1 MQRLAEE
8 AKTAA
13 DSTGLVVESPPTPS
27 TGTVDPTANSDTPTN
42 DDAAA
47 HTDDQELPPLGAGV
61 LFVLGLLWLAA
72 TMWSARAS
80 FNGDAED
87 PTVVVSSAAL
97 VLPGVVV
104 ATLMAGAA
112 AGLAGASRFAR
123 PGRTPARTNLGRV
136 LVGAAGGAGVGI
148 VAAAVTLI
156 AFGFNS
162 AIGVIAATIG
172 VSALLAGTTAGLPAT
187 PLAAGIAA
195 NLGVFISGALLNLF
209 QTPLKSLLGAG
220 KTVASQSAAA
230 DRFLHLGAF
239 IGGLVA
245 AIVAYLYLHRRETGR
260 AWHWYLLAGALP
272 GLLYL
277 VGEVFTRLGGTSLFS
292 VVGGFSDDDQAV
304 LDYLSGARVITGL
317 IITFTGG
324 IFAMIL
330 VGRTL
335 RRPEEPEPAMTTDPE
350 DDDPVSFD

>member
-1 MQRLAEE
+1 MLI
-8 AKTAA
+8 
-13 DSTGLVVESPPTPS
+13 
-27 TGTVDPTANSDTPTN
+27 
-42 DDAAA
+42 
-47 HTDDQELPPLGAGV
+47 
-61 LFVLGLLWLAA
+61 
-72 TMWSARAS
+72 
-80 FNGDAED
+80 
-87 PTVVVSSAAL
+87 
-97 VLPGVVV
+97 
-104 ATLMAGAA
+104 
-112 AGLAGASRFAR
+112 
-123 PGRTPARTNLGRV
+123 
-136 LVGAAGGAGVGI
+136 GAAGGAGVGI

-172 VSALLAGTTAGLPAT
+172 VSAALAGTIGGLPAT

-209 QTPLKSLLGAG
+209 QTPLKTLLGAG

-260 AWHWYLLAGALP
+260 PWPWYLLAGALP

-277 VGEVFTRLGGTSLFS
+277 IGEAFTRLGGASLFS

-304 LDYLSGARVITGL
+304 LDYLSGARIITGL

-324 IFAMIL
+324 ILAMIL

-335 RRPEEPEPAMTTDPE
+335 RRPDEPAPAMATDHDEGPGLLRLSTRVLDRPRGSCQEITEFGDVVPLQLVILDRVDGELGVLVTADGPVDHLDRGPHVRLGLRTVYVHRRDLGQVEVRTDP
-350 DDDPVSFD
+350 DRAGTQTRDQWARPAARQRPPRSPRAAVAPRCRGSTRRSRPARPA